1 MSKPYTSYSANVID
15 LAKHSEKYSILEY
28 GIGDTVTLLDDF
40 TDTRE
45 EQRIVR
51 MKTYPDAP
59 EKNSCTLANKVLT
72 FDELAQK
79 YEVPMPIVDEI
90 NKVLFEGKS
99 AKDAVS
105 TLMLRDKKIE
115 NPLLPW

>member
-1 MSKPYTSYSANVID
+1 MID

-59 EKNSCTLANKVLT
+59 EKNS
-72 FDELAQK
+72 
-79 YEVPMPIVDEI
+79 
-90 NKVLFEGKS
+90 
-99 AKDAVS
+99 
-105 TLMLRDKKIE
+105 
-115 NPLLPW
+115 